1 MNQHTNSNSDSED
14 DLIREMLDEHDF
26 WLKKAPEG
34 EYSLMKALST
44 SLYFTSVHYL
54 RLQKQIIVFL
64 LDNRKLLF
72 KFEQFRNFS
81 ILQAFLQNP
90 SLPEFEQVNLEL
102 AGRMH
107 KRQIKLYYAT
117 EISLCSNLFYHKTSK
132 SIKILRVRD
141 NHYESLFPKGFKEAA
156 KISQATVLD
165 LIDRCLG
172 GEPKQRV
179 PLKFINFEYQNW
191 LHASDN
197 LNSSLPRNTRP
208 SPALKVNDTNSSTE
222 TDKNPAEN
230 QNVGNYI
237 LDILN
242 KRKVR
247 KNDRSNAPDL
257 SKLYAEVLAEIRDT
271 IYEDLL
277 LISKM
282 KFKEKY
288 PQVDKVCTLLSS
300 FQLID
305 DSRMDRILK
314 AEDSFDNTAKAIG
327 YDQVSNPFNLGADE
341 QIEEELSNMGE
352 SNSIG
357 KKLSFGED
365 VINKSSSNSQTFRVN
380 PKPFKEDLP
389 IMSMTELRN
398 EEPKPEP
405 TQSTSKKLNLKEK
418 MRKKMIESK
427 IPSFSGFDG
436 NMIIPPSPPI
446 NDELNFNNMDPIPLI
461 SRVLDFQSDKKQVQ
475 PPKGDYTGKPDEN
488 GDMNGIL
495 DTERYEGRLK
505 FFDDKNNYGF
515 LTTLISG
522 IWEDVFVY
530 GTEFQKANINIPLLR
545 ASKMSSAFSFKF
557 NVVYYMGKYKKSKKA
572 INLEL
577 VYPQVV

>member
-1 MNQHTNSNSDSED
+1 MNQHTNSNSDTEE
-14 DLIREMLDEHDF
+14 DLIHEMLDEHDF
-26 WLKKAPEG
+26 WLKKSPEG

-54 RLQKQIIVFL
+54 RLQKQIISFL
-64 LDNRKLLF
+64 LDNQKLLF
-72 KFEQFRNFS
+72 KFEQFRSFS

-102 AGRMH
+102 AARML

-117 EISLCSNLFYHKTSK
+117 EISLCSNLFYHKTTK

-141 NHYESLFPKGFKEAA
+141 NHYESLFPKGFKESA
-156 KISQATVLD
+156 KISQAIVLD

-172 GEPKQRV
+172 TESNQRI
-179 PLKFINFEYQNW
+179 PFKFINFEYENW

-197 LNSSLPRNTRP
+197 LNSSLPQNNKQ
-208 SPALKVNDTNSSTE
+208 SLVLKSNDTNSSTE
-222 TDKNPAEN
+222 ADKNPTES
-230 QNVGNYI
+230 QDVGNYI
-237 LDILN
+237 LNILN

-247 KNDRSNAPDL
+247 KNERSSAPDL
-257 SKLYAEVLAEIRDT
+257 SKLYAEVLAEIRDQ
-271 IYEDLL
+271 IYEDGI
-277 LISKM
+277 LINKA
-282 KFKEKY
+282 KFKEKF
-288 PQVDKVCTLLSS
+288 PQIDKVYTLLSS

-305 DSRMDRILK
+305 DSRMDKILK
-314 AEDSFDNTAKAIG
+314 AEDSFENPTKAMG
-327 YDQVSNPFNLGADE
+327 FDQATNPFNLEPNEQADE
-341 QIEEELSNMGE
+341 EFSNVGE
-352 SNSIG
+352 TNSIS
-357 KKLSFGED
+357 KKFSFCEE
-365 VINKSSSNSQTFRVN
+365 VHNRSSSNPQPVRMNS
-380 PKPFKEDLP
+380 KPFKEDLP
-389 IMSMTELRN
+389 IMSMTEIRN
-398 EEPKPEP
+398 DEPKPEP
-405 TQSTSKKLNLKEK
+405 AQSTSKKLNLKEK
-418 MRKKMIESK
+418 MRKKMIENK

-436 NMIIPPSPPI
+436 NMLIPPSPPI
-446 NDELNFNNMDPIPLI
+446 IDELNFNNMDPIPLI
-461 SRVLDFQSDKKQVQ
+461 NRVLDFQSDKKQAQ
-475 PPKGDYTGKPDEN
+475 PPKIDMNKPDEN

-522 IWEDVFVY
+522 VWEDVFVY

-557 NVVYYMGKYKKSKKA
+557 NIVYYMGKYKKSKKA

-577 VYPQVV
+577 VYPQVI